1 MGKTVQGLLGD
12 RGFMQVGW
20 VPSLAWGQRVHAGGL
35 GTISCMGIVGSDGL
49 GSWCVGVELE
59 LRWAGNSSL
68 IHFQSLDAIS
78 MHETGPCMVF

>member
-49 GSWCVGVELE
+49 GTISCVG
-59 LRWAGNSSL
+59 
-68 IHFQSLDAIS
+68 
-78 MHETGPCMVF
+78 